1 MGRSKG
7 KHRLD
12 KYYHL
17 AKEQGYRSRAA
28 FKLVQLHR
36 NYGFLSHARAVLDL
50 CAAPGGWLQVA
61 RKHMPMAGL
70 LVGVDLAPI
79 RNVPGATTLVEDITT
94 QKCRAAI
101 KRIAKGGL
109 FDVVLHDGAP
119 NVGGAWASEANMQSV
134 LVLESLKLATVFLAP
149 NGTYVTKVFRSS
161 DYTALL
167 YAFNQLFHKVEAT
180 KPQAS
185 RNTSAEIFVVCQGYK
200 APNKIDPRLLDHK
213 HLFQDY
219 ADKPKAIDVLAP
231 TKQKRHREGYDDGIS
246 TTHKPGSVVDFVNS
260 GSPVTML
267 GEFTQLLFQE
277 PTRKPEVPRAKK
289 AKPDPTEEGDSD
301 EEDTEEDME
310 EDSSDEDSADE
321 EKEDAL
327 LHDPQGESKDADLTL
342 EDVEKAPET
351 DQEIRTL
358 CKDLQVLGKREFKQ
372 LLKWRLQVRKRHF
385 AERKRALQD
394 SIDDGNDNDAPEADV
409 EEQDP
414 EEAIMRELTEAKEIA
429 EKKLRQKKKR
439 DAKIKQKEKI
449 KRLLRTTGDAGIEQ
463 DVELFNLGTI
473 ARKQDLE
480 HLEKDQEELYA
491 SDKGQDSET
500 EEEDDTDSESDSE
513 AEEAY
518 QASVEKALDAL
529 YERQLEGMDSKSASR
544 RRRRARIGEMEL
556 EADVSTG
563 NEDMLPT
570 RSADGML
577 ARASEEEEDD
587 VERNPLLLDMEEDS
601 PKPTAKAVTVNWFSQ
616 DVFKDVEPDLEEE
629 GEGMGNGKKA
639 RPGSMSMHRDEDDSE
654 EDSSS
659 EEEADPQPGDPSE
672 YQPNLQRDRGDFEV
686 VAQERLRGS
695 DDSSSS
701 DSELG
706 DVEDMD
712 DDTRAEILAY
722 GKKMLRRKDRE
733 NIIDASYNRY
743 VFHDQ
748 NLPAW
753 FVEDE
758 KKHMQPQKPIT
769 KEEYMDAKTQLRAI
783 DSRAIHKV
791 AEAKARKRKRLVRR
805 MDKAR
810 KKAGGIAEQ
819 EDMPVAAK
827 AREIK
832 KLYAQAKKGVY
843 NKTSNSKKKKGRGS
857 ENTSKRPLDRRLL
870 ADQRGRGGKK
880 ASGGKGGKK
889 GRR

>member
-1 MGRSKG
+1 MGKSKG

-36 NYGFLSHARAVLDL
+36 SYGFLGHARAVLDL

-101 KRIAKGGL
+101 KRIAKGGQ

-134 LVLESLKLATVFLAP
+134 LVLESLKLATAFLAP

-167 YAFNQLFHKVEAT
+167 YAFNQLFHKVEST

-185 RNTSAEIFVVCQGYK
+185 RNASAEIFVVCQGYK
-200 APNKIDPRLLDHK
+200 APNKIDPRLLDHR

-231 TKQKRHREGYDDGIS
+231 TKQKRHREGYEEGIS
-246 TTHKPGSVVDFVNS
+246 TTHKPGSVLEFVNS
-260 GSPVTML
+260 ESPVTML
-267 GEFTQLLFQE
+267 GEYTQLLFQAPSE
-277 PTRKPEVPRAKK
+277 PRDGNPAKK
-289 AKPDPTEEGDSD
+289 AKASTPALTDSEE
-301 EEDTEEDME
+301 EE
-310 EDSSDEDSADE
+310 EDSTDQDE
-321 EKEDAL
+321 ETFGDNPPRDARK
-327 LHDPQGESKDADLTL
+327 GSRDADLTL
-342 EDVEKAPET
+342 DDVENAPET
-351 DQEIRTL
+351 NPEIRSL

-385 AERKRALQD
+385 AERKRAMQD
-394 SIDDGNDNDAPEADV
+394 SIADQEENQGPEGDAL

-429 EKKLRQKKKR
+429 EKRLRQKKKR
-439 DAKIKQKEKI
+439 DTKVKQKEKV

-463 DVELFNLGTI
+463 DVELFDLGTI
-473 ARKQDLE
+473 ARRQDLE
-480 HLEKDQEELYA
+480 RLEERREDLDASEE
-491 SDKGQDSET
+491 GQDPQT
-500 EEEDDTDSESDSE
+500 EEEHDTDSEGDSE

-529 YERQLEGMDSKSASR
+529 YERHLEGTDSKSASR

-556 EADVSTG
+556 DADVPEE
-563 NEDMLPT
+563 NEEGLVPGS
-570 RSADGML
+570 RPGIR
-577 ARASEEEEDD
+577 ARATQEEEEEE
-587 VERNPLLLDMEEDS
+587 ERNPLLLDLDKDP
-601 PKPTAKAVTVNWFSQ
+601 PKPTPKAVTVQWFSQ
-616 DVFKDVEPDLEEE
+616 DVFKDIQPEFEDVGQAVDRETSGPGSLALPGDEEE
-629 GEGMGNGKKA
+629 
-639 RPGSMSMHRDEDDSE
+639 DSE
-654 EDSSS
+654 EDS
-659 EEEADPQPGDPSE
+659 PSE
-672 YQPNLQRDRGDFEV
+672 DETDARPDDQSEQEAKARREGGDFEV
-686 VAQERLRGS
+686 VPQERVRGS

-701 DSELG
+701 DSELE
-706 DVEDMD
+706 DVDDLD
-712 DDTRAEILAY
+712 DDARAEILAY
-722 GKKMLRRKDRE
+722 GKKMLRRKDKE
-733 NIIDASYNRY
+733 SIIDASYNRY

-748 NLPAW
+748 DLPAW
-753 FVEDE
+753 FAEDE
-758 KKHMQPQKPIT
+758 KKHMQPQRPIT
-769 KEEYMDAKTQLRAI
+769 KEEFMEAKTQLRAI

-791 AEAKARKRKRLVRR
+791 AEAKARKRKRLGRR

-810 KKAGGIAEQ
+810 KKAGGIADQ

-843 NKTSNSKKKKGRGS
+843 GKSNNSKKKKGRGA
-857 ENTSKRPLDRRLL
+857 EYASKKPLDRRQL
-870 ADQRGRGGKK
+870 ADQRGRGAKK
-880 ASGGKGGKK
+880 TGAAKRGGKGGKK

>member
-1 MGRSKG
+1 MGKSKG

-36 NYGFLSHARAVLDL
+36 SYGFLGHARAVLDL

-101 KRIAKGGL
+101 KRIAKGGQ

-134 LVLESLKLATVFLAP
+134 LVLESLKLATAFLAP

-167 YAFNQLFHKVEAT
+167 YAFNQLFHKVEST

-185 RNTSAEIFVVCQGYK
+185 RNASAEIFVVCQGYK
-200 APNKIDPRLLDHK
+200 APNKIDPRLLDHR

-231 TKQKRHREGYDDGIS
+231 TKQKRHREGYEEGIS
-246 TTHKPGSVVDFVNS
+246 TTHKPGSVLEFVNS
-260 GSPVTML
+260 ESPVAML
-267 GEFTQLLFQE
+267 GEYTQLLFQAPSE
-277 PTRKPEVPRAKK
+277 PREGNPAKK
-289 AKPDPTEEGDSD
+289 AKANTPALTDSEE
-301 EEDTEEDME
+301 EE
-310 EDSSDEDSADE
+310 EDSTDQDE
-321 EKEDAL
+321 ETFGDNPTHDARK
-327 LHDPQGESKDADLTL
+327 GSRGADLTL
-342 EDVEKAPET
+342 DDVENAPET
-351 DQEIRTL
+351 NPEIRSL
-358 CKDLQVLGKREFKQ
+358 CKDLQVLG
-372 LLKWRLQVRKRHF
+372 
-385 AERKRALQD
+385 
-394 SIDDGNDNDAPEADV
+394 
-409 EEQDP
+409 
-414 EEAIMRELTEAKEIA
+414 
-429 EKKLRQKKKR
+429 
-439 DAKIKQKEKI
+439 
-449 KRLLRTTGDAGIEQ
+449 IEQ
-463 DVELFNLGTI
+463 DVELFDLGTI
-473 ARKQDLE
+473 ARRQDLE
-480 HLEKDQEELYA
+480 RLEERREDLDA
-491 SDKGQDSET
+491 SEDGQDPQT
-500 EEEDDTDSESDSE
+500 EEEHDTDSEGDSE

-529 YERQLEGMDSKSASR
+529 YERHLEGTDSKSASR

-556 EADVSTG
+556 DADVPEEIEEGLAPGSRPG
-563 NEDMLPT
+563 I
-570 RSADGML
+570 R
-577 ARASEEEEDD
+577 ARATQEEEEEEEEEE
-587 VERNPLLLDMEEDS
+587 ERNPLLLDLDKDP
-601 PKPTAKAVTVNWFSQ
+601 PKPTPKAVTVQWFSQ
-616 DVFKDVEPDLEEE
+616 DVFKDIQPEFEDVGQAVDRETSGPGSLALPGDEEE
-629 GEGMGNGKKA
+629 
-639 RPGSMSMHRDEDDSE
+639 DSE
-654 EDSSS
+654 EDS
-659 EEEADPQPGDPSE
+659 PSE
-672 YQPNLQRDRGDFEV
+672 DETDARPEDQ
-686 VAQERLRGS
+686 GS

-701 DSELG
+701 DSELE
-706 DVEDMD
+706 DVDDLD
-712 DDTRAEILAY
+712 DDARAEILAY
-722 GKKMLRRKDRE
+722 GKKMLRRKDKE

-748 NLPAW
+748 DLPAW
-753 FVEDE
+753 FAEDE
-758 KKHMQPQKPIT
+758 KKHMQPQRPIT
-769 KEEYMDAKTQLRAI
+769 KEEFMEAKTQLRAI

-791 AEAKARKRKRLVRR
+791 AEAKARKRKRLGRR

-810 KKAGGIAEQ
+810 KKAGGIADQ

-843 NKTSNSKKKKGRGS
+843 GKSNNSKKKKGRGA
-857 ENTSKRPLDRRLL
+857 EYASKKPLDRRQL
-870 ADQRGRGGKK
+870 ADQRGRGAKK
-880 ASGGKGGKK
+880 TGAAKRGGKGALRVFAG
-889 GRR
+889 